1 MEVLNKK
8 YYKLIKKY
16 GVIKVDDGNTQ
27 GVIKITRVS
36 VSPRY
41 SWSASDNCEIDI
53 EYCGVMDDYQCTMG
67 PEREIK
73 PDRPDGGYTYR
84 RRWYSKICR
93 NKCVRSRLSS
103 DIRSRLAYLGLDI
116 RYSHQLKIKKVI
128 WNTIDIPQ
136 CEF

>member
-1 MEVLNKK
+1 MNKQ

-16 GVIKVDDGNTQ
+16 GVIKVNNGYTQ

-41 SWSASDNCEIDI
+41 SWSSSDNCEIDI
-53 EYCGVMDDYQCTMG
+53 EYCGTLEDIISKMG

-73 PDRPDGGYTYR
+73 PDRPDGSFVYR
-84 RRWYSKICR
+84 RRWYSKISR